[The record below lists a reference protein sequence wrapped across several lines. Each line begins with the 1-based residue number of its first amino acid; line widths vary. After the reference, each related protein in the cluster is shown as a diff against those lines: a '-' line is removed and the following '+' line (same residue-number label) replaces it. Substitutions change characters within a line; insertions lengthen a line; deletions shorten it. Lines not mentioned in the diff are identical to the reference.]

1 MRQQLLILYLAAAD
15 LDSGVVGWSRYD
27 GAAPPGPNRHGD
39 ESVPPYASVVD
50 AMRDG
55 WRVIHFPSLPDP
67 ARPGDDPY
75 RAAHLRYEYVLE
87 KLVDGA

>member
-27 GAAPPGPNRHGD
+27 GTAPPGPNRHGD
-39 ESVPPYASVVD
+39 ETEPPYSSVVD

-55 WRVIHFPSLPDP
+55 WRVIQFPSLPDP
-67 ARPGDDPY
+67 AAGADPY
-75 RAAHLRYEYVLE
+75 RAAHLRFEYVLE
-87 KLVDGA
+87 KLVDAR